1 MRAAVLAL
9 ALVTLGTAPVLAQQP
24 RENRDVPWF
33 QAHPQI
39 LDETLRRCQH
49 DARLAASWECQ
60 NAEAAG
66 ASRMGQPL
74 PNTPP
79 RAGQERQAPAV
90 DSSGLP
96 EPDYNPR
103 TNPFGFE
110 TLRNACRD
118 RGPGSSMFL
127 QDCHYLDRYPEAR
140 DRGR

>member
-1 MRAAVLAL
+1 MLVLAL
-9 ALVTLGTAPVLAQQP
+9 VALGTAPALAQRP

-39 LDETLRRCQH
+39 LDETLRRCQR

-66 ASRMGQPL
+66 ASRMGRPL
-74 PNTPP
+74 PNPLPGRSQPP
-79 RAGQERQAPAV
+79 MAGKADP
-90 DSSGLP
+90 L

-110 TLRNACRD
+110 ALKKACRE
-118 RGPGSSMFL
+118 RGPGSSIFL
-127 QDCHYLDRYPEAR
+127 QDCHHLDRYPEAR
-140 DRGR
+140 DRAR